1 MTMSVTGRFYIT
13 TAIPYVNAAPH
24 LGHALELVQT
34 DVLARHRRLRGQPVR
49 FLTGTDDNA
58 LKNVTAAREA
68 GVEVARF
75 VRDNAERFAA
85 LREPLALSFDD
96 FIRTSSDPRHAAG
109 VTRLW
114 RECAVAGDFYRKGYE
129 GLYCRGCEQFYNPA
143 ELVDG
148 LCPEHRVAPEVVAEE
163 NWFFR
168 LSRYAEPVLAALESG
183 AVRVEPPARRNE
195 VLAFVRAGLADFSV
209 SRPAARAGGW
219 GIPVP
224 DDPAQVVYV
233 WWDALTNYVTALG
246 YATDD
251 PAYRQWW
258 VESAERVHVIGK
270 GIVRFHAVYWLALLL
285 SAGQPLPTAIF
296 VHDYLTV
303 DGAKLS
309 KTAGN
314 AVDPALL
321 VAGYGVDAV
330 RWWLLREVS
339 RVGDTD
345 FTVDRLVNRAN
356 GDLAHALGNLV
367 NRILTLVHRYRD
379 GRVAAPGGSTSGT
392 ALAGALSELP
402 GRIDR
407 ALDDFDFRSATG
419 ALSSVVDEGNR
430 LVDAERPW
438 ELAGAQRSGD
448 ATAAGRLDD
457 VLALLVHA
465 CRVVAIELEPFIP
478 TGAARL
484 RSQLLSG
491 DRVGRP
497 EPAFPRLDP
506 VLSVAAAMVPE
517 PLNADGASDEPRDEQ
532 PARGHPDVDRPGRP
546 RSRAGG

>member
-1 MTMSVTGRFYIT
+1 MTATGRFYIT
-13 TAIPYVNAAPH
+13 TAIPYVNAEPH

-58 LKNVTAAREA
+58 LKNVTAARAA
-68 GVEVARF
+68 GVEVRRF
-75 VRDNAERFAA
+75 VEDNARRFAA

-96 FIRTSSDPRHAAG
+96 FIRTSADPRHTSG
-109 VTRLW
+109 VHRLW
-114 RECAVAGDFYRKGYE
+114 RECAAAGDFYRKSYE
-129 GLYCRGCEQFYNPA
+129 GLYCRGCEQFYAPA

-148 LCPEHRVAPEVVAEE
+148 RCPEHGVAPEVVAEE

-168 LSRYAEPVLAALESG
+168 LSRYAGPVLEALESG
-183 AVRVEPPARRNE
+183 RVRVEPPARRNE

-224 DDPAQVVYV
+224 GDPDQVVYV

-246 YATDD
+246 YGTDD
-251 PAYRQWW
+251 PAYRRWW
-258 VESAERVHVIGK
+258 RESGERVHVIGK

-285 SAGQPLPTAIF
+285 SAGQPLPTAVL

-309 KTAGN
+309 KSAGN
-314 AVDPALL
+314 AVSPVTL
-321 VAGYGVDAV
+321 VETFGADAV
-330 RWWLLREVS
+330 RWWLVREPA

-356 GDLAHALGNLV
+356 LDLSHALGNLV
-367 NRILTLVHRYRD
+367 NRVLTLVHRYRD
-379 GRVAAPGGSTSGT
+379 GQVDAPGSFAAGG
-392 ALAGALSELP
+392 ALAAAVAGLP
-402 GRIDR
+402 ERIDR
-407 ALDDFDFRSATG
+407 ALGAVDFRTATG
-419 ALSSVVDEGNR
+419 ALLSVVDAGNR

-438 ELAGAQRSGD
+438 ELARAEKGGD
-448 ATAAGRLDD
+448 PAAAAHLDA

-465 CRVVAIELEPFIP
+465 CRTVAAELEPFIP
-478 TGAARL
+478 AGAARL
-484 RSQLLSG
+484 RSQLRSG
-491 DRVGRP
+491 PAVGRP
-497 EPAFPRLDP
+497 EPAFPRLDHRLP
-506 VLSVAAAMVPE
+506 V
-517 PLNADGASDEPRDEQ
+517 
-532 PARGHPDVDRPGRP
+532 HPSG
-546 RSRAGG
+546 